1 MKVYRSVDEF
11 PKLAKATVTSGTFDG
26 VHLGHKKIIKT
37 LLDKAKETDSESVV
51 ITFWPHPRMVL
62 QPDQNTKLL
71 TSLEEKIELIAE
83 EGPDHLIIIP
93 FTRDFS
99 NQSSEEFIQEV
110 LVEKI
115 GTKHLIIGYDHRFG
129 KNREGSFEYLKNHSE
144 QFGFS
149 VVEIPREDIDHIGI
163 SSTLIRKSLQC
174 GELEK
179 AANLMGKPYFITG
192 TVVHGE
198 KIGRQLGFPTA
209 NIQLTE
215 PLKIVPC
222 DGVYAV
228 EVIWKDSKYRG
239 MMNIGFRPTVN
250 GSLHMMEVNLFDF
263 SKDLYGEK
271 LKVNFIK
278 YIRSEKKFASL
289 EELKN
294 QLSTDKQIAEE
305 ILNS

>member
-1 MKVYRSVDEF
+1 MKVYRAVDEF
-11 PKLAKATVTSGTFDG
+11 PKLLKATVTSGTFDG
-26 VHLGHKKIIKT
+26 VHLGHKKILGT
-37 LLDKAKETDSESVV
+37 LLNKAKETNTESVV

-71 TSLEEKIELIAE
+71 TSLDEKIELIAA
-83 EGPDHLIIIP
+83 EGPEHLVVIP

-99 NQSSEEFIQEV
+99 NQSSEEFIQSV

-129 KNREGSFEYLKNHSE
+129 KNREGSFEYLKNHSDHL
-144 QFGFS
+144 GFS

-174 GELEK
+174 GDLEK
-179 AANLMGKPYFITG
+179 VTSLLGKPYFITG

-198 KIGRQLGFPTA
+198 KIGRQIGYPTA
-209 NIQLTE
+209 NVQLTE
-215 PLKIVPC
+215 PLKLVPC

-228 EVIWKDSKYRG
+228 EVLWKSNKYNG
-239 MMNIGFRPTVN
+239 MMNIGYRPTVN
-250 GSLHMMEVNLFDF
+250 GSIHMIEVNLFDF
-263 SKDLYGEK
+263 SEDLYGEK
-271 LKVNFIK
+271 LQINFIK
-278 YIRSEKKFASL
+278 YIRSEKKFNSL
-289 EELKN
+289 EELKF
-294 QLSTDKQIAEE
+294 QLHTDKQIAEE